1 MIVNPIKGLYLIL
14 IISLCILYPGHHAF
28 CQNPTTLQKGIFL
41 YKDESYEEAIEA
53 LSKARQEDPKSSIAA
68 FFLGL
73 AYKQTMDFENAV
85 KHFRDAVTLAPKI
98 KEALLEL
105 IDVSLQLNNLPE
117 AEKWISVAEE
127 QGFLP
132 ARIAFLKGQLLSKE
146 GKNMEAVESFEI
158 AKLIDPSLSQA
169 ADVQIALAYLK
180 ERKLEK
186 ARERF
191 QSAMVYD
198 PQSDLAGFA
207 RQYQDMV
214 AKRIFLE
221 RPLRFTLGLIS
232 QYDTNMLC
240 KWTDESYSW
249 TGGEEKSW
257 VGNSSFRASY
267 IPIFNSPWLFNA
279 QYGLMSSLHQ
289 KNTHTHDT
297 IANSIAMTPGYNF
310 GMFSINLSING
321 SYIYLRQPDYK
332 KYMESAGYGPLFRAA
347 LSQNHMLELF
357 VGNTWNE
364 YLNGPLTPEEDR
376 DSKDLNAYI
385 SWVWIFLQDA
395 FFNLRYEYIE
405 QDTDGIY
412 WDNNGH
418 KLSMNMII
426 PLMDRL
432 KFQVNGQTF
441 RQEYQN
447 RHTVFNVTREDDIH
461 TYSGGFTL
469 DLFEN
474 ATIIAQYTRT
484 RADSNIWAYDYEKD
498 VYSLGVEYRF

>member
-1 MIVNPIKGLYLIL
+1 
-14 IISLCILYPGHHAF
+14 
-28 CQNPTTLQKGIFL
+28 
-41 YKDESYEEAIEA
+41 
-53 LSKARQEDPKSSIAA
+53 
-68 FFLGL
+68 
-73 AYKQTMDFENAV
+73 
-85 KHFRDAVTLAPKI
+85 
-98 KEALLEL
+98 
-105 IDVSLQLNNLPE
+105 
-117 AEKWISVAEE
+117 
-127 QGFLP
+127 
-132 ARIAFLKGQLLSKE
+132 
-146 GKNMEAVESFEI
+146 
-158 AKLIDPSLSQA
+158 
-169 ADVQIALAYLK
+169 
-180 ERKLEK
+180 
-186 ARERF
+186 
-191 QSAMVYD
+191 
-198 PQSDLAGFA
+198 
-207 RQYQDMV
+207 
-214 AKRIFLE
+214 
-221 RPLRFTLGLIS
+221 
-232 QYDTNMLC
+232 
-240 KWTDESYSW
+240 
-249 TGGEEKSW
+249 
-257 VGNSSFRASY
+257 
-267 IPIFNSPWLFNA
+267 
-279 QYGLMSSLHQ
+279 
-289 KNTHTHDT
+289 
-297 IANSIAMTPGYNF
+297 
-310 GMFSINLSING
+310 
-321 SYIYLRQPDYK
+321 
-332 KYMESAGYGPLFRAA
+332 
-347 LSQNHMLELF
+347 MLELF